1 MLSIVMTARPE
12 TSRAALVTGAAS
24 GLGLAVARRLAG
36 DGWRVAGVD
45 LREAAPESCE
55 LALGADVTREDQ
67 VTRAVEAACERFGRL
82 DAVAACAGINAREFA
97 LAHRLAVADW
107 QRLLDVNL
115 NGAYITAR
123 AVLPHLSDSGG
134 SLVLVS
140 SVSAHHALP
149 GAAHYSAGKAGVEA
163 PARSLALEYA
173 PAGVR
178 VNSVA
183 PGYMDTA
190 MAAPVLSRPEVRARL
205 EASIP
210 LGRIAAPEDVA
221 AVVVWLLS
229 ADAGYI
235 TGQDLTVD
243 GGLGLTTYSSPGLVK
258 RLWDDPQHGQ
268 RV

>member
-24 GLGLAVARRLAG
+24 GLGLAVARRLGA

-45 LREAAPESCE
+45 LREAPSETCE
-55 LALGADVTREDQ
+55 LALAADVTREDE
-67 VTRAVEAACERFGRL
+67 VARAVEVACERFGRL
-82 DAVAACAGINAREFA
+82 DAVAACAGINASHFA
-97 LAHRLAVADW
+97 LAHRLPVADW

-123 AVLPHLSDSGG
+123 AVLPHLSGSGG

-149 GAAHYSAGKAGVEA
+149 GAAHYSAGKAGVVA
-163 PARSLALEYA
+163 LAHSLALEYA

-235 TGQDLTVD
+235 TGQDLVVD
-243 GGLGLTTYSSPGLVK
+243 GGLGLTTYSSQGLIK
-258 RLWDDPQHGQ
+258 RLWDEPERG
-268 RV
+268 